1 MDTTKHDKLDTSI
14 LRETTALH
22 DAMLFEEEIS
32 KLDITEEMNAR
43 YPNRQPVRQTRQLQ
57 PLGKFINEDLTQ
69 QLTRNYRK
77 EGLYSKV
84 A

>member
-22 DAMLFEEEIS
+22 DAMQFEEEIS

-43 YPNRQPVRQTRQLQ
+43 YPHKQRVHKTRQM
-57 PLGKFINEDLTQ
+57 
-69 QLTRNYRK
+69 
-77 EGLYSKV
+77 
-84 A
+84 